1 MYEEYKDLAKR
12 IRRNCLYMCHVGQ
25 GGHIG
30 SMLSA
35 ADIMAVIYGGG
46 FVKFDPQNPKDPERD
61 RFILSKGHAGAV
73 V

>member
-12 IRRNCLYMCHVGQ
+12 IRKNCLHMCYVGQ

-35 ADIMAVIYGGG
+35 ADIMAVLYGGG
-46 FVKFDPQNPKDPERD
+46 FVTLGFGLLLLLLKKD
-61 RFILSKGHAGAV
+61 KKCCKK
-73 V
+73 